1 MKYNYASF
9 KTFLE
14 RSVLIDNFMWTI
26 SDNESEEMRFQIKYI
41 CVAGA
46 RDDPIV

>member
-1 MKYNYASF
+1 MKYHYANF

-41 CVAGA
+41 GVAGA